1 MTAAVRVLA
10 AAACVWLAAPAAAQT
25 RPVPPRILI
34 DVGGTMLGGGALG
47 STDATYL
54 TPTGESFTLF
64 STSQSWSAG
73 AGIIGHLQVRVAPR
87 VALELSGS
95 WTRPEI
101 RSKITGDFEG
111 AADTTAT
118 AAVSQF
124 LTNGGLVVSFK
135 TRGKWT
141 PFARG
146 AVSWLRHLSDDETLY
161 QDGISAE
168 LGGGIRYAW
177 KEKRGHV
184 KPYGL
189 RADVWIS
196 ARSGGLELAQKS
208 WVIAPGFS
216 AAFIFKL

>member
-1 MTAAVRVLA
+1 MSWMTAVAMAALLVPAV
-10 AAACVWLAAPAAAQT
+10 PAAAQ
-25 RPVPPRILI
+25 PAPLPPRVLI
-34 DVGGTMLGGGALG
+34 DVGGTVLGGGTLG

-54 TPTGESFTLF
+54 TPTGQSVTLF

-73 AGIIGHLQVRVAPR
+73 PGIIGHLQIRVKPR

-95 WTRPEI
+95 WTRPEM
-101 RSKITGDFEG
+101 RSKITGDFES
-111 AADTTAT
+111 AADTTAAST
-118 AAVSQF
+118 VSQF
-124 LTNGGLVVSFK
+124 LTSGGLVISF
-135 TRGKWT
+135 TPHGKWT

-146 AVSWLRHLSDDETLY
+146 AVSWLRHLSSDQTLY
-161 QDGISAE
+161 QDGLSAE
-168 LGGGIRYAW
+168 LGGGVRYAW

-196 ARSGGLELAQKS
+196 ARSGGLDFAQKS
-208 WVIAPGFS
+208 RVIAPGFS